1 MADLFS
7 IANLVLTAILAAL
20 TATYVVLTRRLLK
33 TAVRQSRL
41 ASNPVVGVRV
51 KKIFIG
57 EKFGPGRQDLG
68 VDYELINLT
77 DAPAIAVTV
86 DGEIILK
93 HSAVKGETRI
103 PQRFDPE
110 FVPFLR
116 PNETLSDELGHR
128 SLSFGNKCVDATL
141 DDLRENERRNF
152 ERIEADPSQEPFLGP
167 RLRIVVRYSNNLGQH
182 FQSEWEAYL
191 SVWNKEQGG
200 GFKMPDRRENI
211 EITPLNIP
219 RPKFRASPETDAEM
233 IAAMRAFEKR
243 RDLSGW

>member
-1 MADLFS
+1 MTDLFS

-33 TAVRQSRL
+33 TAIRQSRL

-51 KKIFIG
+51 KKIFVG
-57 EKFGPGRQDLG
+57 EKFGPDRQNLS

-77 DAPAIAVTV
+77 DTPAIAVTV

-93 HSAVKGETRI
+93 YSVVKGEPRI

-116 PNETLSDELGHR
+116 PNETLSDKLGRH

-141 DDLRENERRNF
+141 DDLQENERRNF
-152 ERIEADPSQEPFLGP
+152 ERINADPTREPFLGP

-182 FQSEWEAYL
+182 FRSEWEAYL

-200 GFKMPDRRENI
+200 GFKMPNRRENI

-219 RPKFRASPETDAEM
+219 RPTFRACPEADHEMTAE
-233 IAAMRAFEKR
+233 INAFSGR